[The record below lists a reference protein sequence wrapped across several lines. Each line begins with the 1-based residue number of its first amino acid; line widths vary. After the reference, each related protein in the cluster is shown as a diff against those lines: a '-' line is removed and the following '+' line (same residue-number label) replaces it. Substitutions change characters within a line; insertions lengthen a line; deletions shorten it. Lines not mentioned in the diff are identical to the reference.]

1 MFGDVVINSA
11 LAGAAIGRWNGLRR
25 GAPLQLPQ
33 RMRFSWLAVLAVCL
47 FVSLTAGW
55 PANGFAQDGLDYTLD
70 TGDKLRITV
79 FGHEDLSGEFEVS
92 SNGSIALPLVGE
104 VRAVG
109 KSLPQLEQSIV
120 AKLKPDYLRNPQVS
134 AEVINYRPFFIIGE
148 VKNPG
153 TYPYIGGM
161 RVVNAVAL
169 AGGYTYRA
177 RKDEVL
183 ITRAKGDGKPEEVGP
198 DALVLP
204 GDVIQIIE
212 RFF

>member
-1 MFGDVVINSA
+1 MLWPA
-11 LAGAAIGRWNGLRR
+11 LAGAADPPN
-25 GAPLQLPQ
+25 
-33 RMRFSWLAVLAVCL
+33 
-47 FVSLTAGW
+47 
-55 PANGFAQDGLDYTLD
+55 YTLD

-79 FGHEDLSGEFEVS
+79 FGHPDLSGEFEVS
-92 SNGSIALPLVGE
+92 STGSVTLPLIGE
-104 VRAVG
+104 VRVQG
-109 KSLPQLEQSIV
+109 QSLTQLEHRIV
-120 AKLKPDYLRNPQVS
+120 EKLKPDYLRNPQVS

-183 ITRAKGDGKPEEVGP
+183 ITRAKGNGTPEETGP

-204 GDVIQIIE
+204 GDVIQVKE

>member
-1 MFGDVVINSA
+1 MFERSILPTLSVSGVQPAFQSSPRPRGIA
-11 LAGAAIGRWNGLRR
+11 RW
-25 GAPLQLPQ
+25 
-33 RMRFSWLAVLAVCL
+33 SWLFAVLFVCL
-47 FVSLTAGW
+47 LSPFST
-55 PANGFAQDGLDYTLD
+55 FAQTTETYTLD
-70 TGDKLRITV
+70 TGDRLRITV
-79 FGHEDLSGEFEVS
+79 FGHQDLSGEFEVS
-92 SNGSIALPLVGE
+92 SNGAVSLPLIGDVQAEGRSLKDLE
-104 VRAVG
+104 AAV
-109 KSLPQLEQSIV
+109 I
-120 AKLKPDYLRNPQVS
+120 AKLKPDYLKNPQVS

-177 RKDEVL
+177 RKDEIL
-183 ITRAKGDGKPEEVGP
+183 LTRSKGDGTPKKVGQ

-204 GDVIQIIE
+204 GDVIQIQE

>member
-1 MFGDVVINSA
+1 MLAGLLVWPV
-11 LAGAAIGRWNGLRR
+11 LAGAEE
-25 GAPLQLPQ
+25 PL
-33 RMRFSWLAVLAVCL
+33 
-47 FVSLTAGW
+47 
-55 PANGFAQDGLDYTLD
+55 NYTLD

-79 FGHEDLSGEFEVS
+79 FGHPDLSGEFEV
-92 SNGSIALPLVGE
+92 GSTGSVTLPLVGE
-104 VRAVG
+104 VGAVG
-109 KSLPQLEQSIV
+109 RSVTQLEKAIV

-169 AGGYTYRA
+169 AGGFTYRA
-177 RKDEVL
+177 KKDQVL
-183 ITRAKGDGKPEEVGP
+183 ITRAKGDGTPEEVGS

-204 GDVIQIIE
+204 GDVIQIKE